1 MKAMPADTSRRMPTE
16 GPMSCSDSTPKTG
29 RDAPVGVFDSGLG
42 GLSVLQHARNLLP
55 AEDFLYVADSGHAP
69 YGERSAD
76 WIRARSLTIGQ
87 FLIDRG
93 AKALLIACNTAT
105 AAAAQTLRERW
116 PELPV
121 IGMEPAVKPAA
132 AATRSGV
139 VGVLATTGTL
149 ASARFA
155 ALLDTFGRD
164 IRVVTRS
171 GAGLVE
177 AVEHGELD
185 TTATRALVASHVEPL
200 VAEGADVI
208 VLGCTHYPFLRK
220 SIEQASGRDVRV
232 IDTGASVA
240 RQLSRRLEE
249 AGLLSKRAK
258 GGARFWS
265 SAAPGQSEPVLA
277 KLWADGTRVESL
289 AV

>member
-1 MKAMPADTSRRMPTE
+1 MIPTH
-16 GPMSCSDSTPKTG
+16 
-29 RDAPVGVFDSGLG
+29 DAPIGVFDSGLG
-42 GLSVLQHARNLLP
+42 GLSVLRHARARLP

-76 WIRARSLTIGQ
+76 WIRARSLTLGE
-87 FLIDRG
+87 FLIGHG

-105 AAAAQTLRERW
+105 AAAAHALRERW
-116 PELPV
+116 PEVPV

-164 IRVVTRS
+164 VRVITRP
-171 GAGLVE
+171 GTGLVE

-185 TTATRALVASHVEPL
+185 TPATRALIASHVEPL
-200 VAEGADVI
+200 LADGADVI
-208 VLGCTHYPFLRK
+208 VLGCTHYPFLRQWVEHLAGP
-220 SIEQASGRDVRV
+220 SVQV
-232 IDTGASVA
+232 IDTGDSVA
-240 RQLSRRLEE
+240 RQLAQRLND
-249 AGLLSKRAK
+249 AGLLRGAK
-258 GGARFWS
+258 TAGTESFWS
-265 SAAPGQSEPVLA
+265 SAASDNAERVLQRLWHPEARLAALPG
-277 KLWADGTRVESL
+277 
-289 AV
+289 

>member
-1 MKAMPADTSRRMPTE
+1 
-16 GPMSCSDSTPKTG
+16 
-29 RDAPVGVFDSGLG
+29 
-42 GLSVLQHARNLLP
+42 
-55 AEDFLYVADSGHAP
+55 
-69 YGERSAD
+69 
-76 WIRARSLTIGQ
+76 
-87 FLIDRG
+87 
-93 AKALLIACNTAT
+93 
-105 AAAAQTLRERW
+105 
-116 PELPV
+116 
-121 IGMEPAVKPAA
+121 
-132 AATRSGV
+132 
-139 VGVLATTGTL
+139 
-149 ASARFA
+149 
-155 ALLDTFGRD
+155 LLDTFGRD

-177 AVEHGELD
+177 AVERGELD

-258 GGARFWS
+258 GAARFWS
-265 SAAPGQSEPVLA
+265 SAAPGQSEPVLS

-289 AV
+289 AI